1 MKKCELCHSSCSTC
15 SGPLASDCIT
25 CKSGLFMDNMR
36 CVPCCQNMLNEFTE
50 CCRCVN
56 PDGPCASIDVPRSIQ
71 TINDKPDRNIISIH
85 QLFGFVFSHFSI
97 YILLIILFS
106 IIVLMI
112 LQRQVKSFGLM
123 NRKRSE
129 SFYHVNYQKLN
140 FNKSSRRRNIE
151 RSLDED
157 YGDVDDDDEEHTLF
171 QKV

>member
-1 MKKCELCHSSCSTC
+1 
-15 SGPLASDCIT
+15 
-25 CKSGLFMDNMR
+25 
-36 CVPCCQNMLNEFTE
+36 
-50 CCRCVN
+50 
-56 PDGPCASIDVPRSIQ
+56 
-71 TINDKPDRNIISIH
+71 
-85 QLFGFVFSHFSI
+85 
-97 YILLIILFS
+97 
-106 IIVLMI
+106 MI